1 MDTQYQ
7 LRQRLKSDLRDA
19 IANGDITLVYQ
30 PVVDPRQNRIVM
42 CEALARWTHPVDGE
56 ISPSVFIPIAEETG
70 LITDLTRAVLAM
82 ATRDCTS
89 WPNDIAV
96 AVNISARDFRAS
108 DVEAMVN
115 DALDASRLPAHRLEI
130 EVTETA
136 VIEERVAA
144 TAALQAL
151 CSRGVGVALDDFG
164 TGYSS
169 LSYLLALPLT
179 KLKIDRSFVVGI
191 ETDPQALRLL
201 ANVAQLGKD
210 LDLSI
215 TVEGVETQGQLDR
228 LLSETNVDHIQGFFY
243 GRPLRFDAMTRLL
256 DLHQQ
261 QTGRSPPM
269 LAGLH
274 H

>member
-1 MDTQYQ
+1 
-7 LRQRLKSDLRDA
+7 
-19 IANGDITLVYQ
+19 
-30 PVVDPRQNRIVM
+30 
-42 CEALARWTHPVDGE
+42 
-56 ISPSVFIPIAEETG
+56 
-70 LITDLTRAVLAM
+70 
-82 ATRDCTS
+82 
-89 WPNDIAV
+89 
-96 AVNISARDFRAS
+96 
-108 DVEAMVN
+108 
-115 DALDASRLPAHRLEI
+115 
-130 EVTETA
+130 
-136 VIEERVAA
+136 
-144 TAALQAL
+144 
-151 CSRGVGVALDDFG
+151 
-164 TGYSS
+164 GYSS

-179 KLKIDRSFVVGI
+179 KLKLDRSFVVGI

-256 DLHQQ
+256 DLHHQ